1 MPAPF
6 APPMPHHTAADAAT
20 RDAAAL
26 RRRLVEGEWLEDATR
41 RQADFFAE
49 EVRELL
55 PRPVLSRNAALQVWS
70 QIATLYD
77 DAPSVTVA
85 GGQPVPEVLIPPD
98 LWPMRQQAHLLQV
111 AANESLM
118 RIDTDGEGTIS
129 YRVVPADAVILRS
142 AIRTPS
148 GAAPFNPTRAQPV
161 RVEECRLRAAPGGG
175 ELWTWE
181 CWDVS
186 DPAAPTFT
194 IYGYVQDYTGG
205 SWSDMTAHY
214 AGVEGWPDGYRDAAG
229 RPVLPYVL
237 YHRKISEA
245 LRDPY
250 GGQEVVSGTLDAS
263 ALWTMWLSG
272 VRDGAHP
279 QRYIIDGAVPVT
291 SMTGGG
297 ARGVPDTQVVRMNPQ
312 TVIPIHGIRRGEEY
326 TSPSAGQWQPACDPA
341 SMGTSIESYEAGLA
355 TGAGLS
361 PADVHRGTQ
370 GASGYSIV
378 VSRKGQRDQQKKLIP
393 PSRMG
398 DQLLFAKAAAL
409 TGGDASLTT
418 PSAWVIE
425 YATMTTSP
433 EEAKAE
439 QEVIKG
445 DLELGLTSRR
455 SAIRKRNP
463 GINEKQ
469 LDALIAEIDAD
480 KKPPEGE
487 MPEGEM
493 PEGEMPGGE
502 MPEGEVEE
510 VENEDAALMATLA
523 AAKAAA
529 DAGDAVGASAAIAA
543 ALVLLAVDEEEDAA
557 EAEVMVQ
564 PETEDAA

>member
-1 MPAPF
+1 MDIYTPT
-6 APPMPHHTAADAAT
+6 MPHHTAADSAM
-20 RDAAAL
+20 REAAAL
-26 RRRLVEGEWLEDATR
+26 RRRLVEGGWLEDATR

-77 DAPSVTVA
+77 DDPTVSVNGEHAPA
-85 GGQPVPEVLIPPD
+85 ALMPAD
-98 LWPMRQQAHLLQV
+98 LWPMRQQSHLLQV

-118 RIDTDGEGTIS
+118 RIDVDAQGVVS
-129 YRVVPADAVILRS
+129 YRVVPVDAVVMRGALHM
-142 AIRTPS
+142 PE

-186 DPAAPTFT
+186 DPAAPTFH
-194 IYGYVQDYTGG
+194 IYGYTSDYKTGA
-205 SWSDMTAHY
+205 WADMTAHY

-237 YHRKISEA
+237 YHRKVSEA
-245 LRDPY
+245 MRDPY

-341 SMGTSIESYEAGLA
+341 SLGTSIESYEAGLA

-409 TGGDASLTT
+409 AGGDASLTT

-493 PEGEMPGGE
+493 PEGEMP
-502 MPEGEVEE
+502 EGEVEE

>member
-1 MPAPF
+1 
-6 APPMPHHTAADAAT
+6 MPHHTDADRAI
-20 RDAAAL
+20 REAAAL
-26 RRRLVEGEWLEDATR
+26 RRRLVEGAWRDDAAR

-49 EVRELL
+49 EVRDML
-55 PRPVLSRNAALQVWS
+55 PAPVLSRNAALQVWG
-70 QIATLYD
+70 QISTLYD
-77 DAPSVTVA
+77 DPPSVEVA
-85 GGQPVPEVLIPPD
+85 GMDATPLTPAD
-98 LWPMRQQAHLLQV
+98 LWPMRQQSHLLQV
-111 AANESLM
+111 AANECLM
-118 RIDTDGEGTIS
+118 RVDYDGADLS
-129 YRVVPADAVILRS
+129 YRVVPVDTVVMRAVTR
-142 AIRTPS
+142 APE
-148 GAAPFNPTRAQPV
+148 GAAPFNPIRGQPV

-237 YHRKISEA
+237 YHRKVSEA

-341 SMGTSIESYEAGLA
+341 SLGTSIESYEAGLP

-393 PSRMG
+393 PSHMG

-409 TGGDASLTT
+409 AGADAALTV

-425 YATMTTSP
+425 YATLTTSP

-445 DLELGLTSRR
+445 DLDLGLTSRR

-463 GINEKQ
+463 GITDPQ
-469 LDALIAEIDAD
+469 LDALIAEIDAE
-480 KKPPEGE
+480 KEGPGAPEE
-487 MPEGEM
+487 MDT
-493 PEGEMPGGE
+493 
-502 MPEGEVEE
+502 EE
-510 VENEDAALMATLA
+510 STDEDAALRDTLTEADDALNSGDFRTA
-523 AAKAAA
+523 ARAISRAIGMLQADTA
-529 DAGDAVGASAAIAA
+529 EDVAEEMDAEDMPPGSDQPEAEDAG
-543 ALVLLAVDEEEDAA
+543 
-557 EAEVMVQ
+557 
-564 PETEDAA
+564 